1 MKTTEK
7 NHNKDTEV
15 NSQIRITLL
24 FTCERVISSTHKPY
38 FHCFVYQEELL
49 RVKGEL
55 ERTKAELDRKFKDTS
70 QFNTLKKLL
79 ESKNKQIAEL
89 REQLK

>member
-1 MKTTEK
+1 M
-7 NHNKDTEV
+7 
-15 NSQIRITLL
+15 
-24 FTCERVISSTHKPY
+24 
-38 FHCFVYQEELL
+38 QEELL

-70 QFNTLKKLL
+70 QFNTMKKLL
-79 ESKNKQIAEL
+79 ETKNKQIAEL